1 VTVLDLSC
9 ARDGQSAEVTAGG
22 GFWDGSDVFPIRQYN
37 RDSKLPKLSGCGMP
51 YGDRE
56 DDGSTWTPVFAVEG
70 EWRAKLASCESR
82 HACDRCTPIFERESR
97 LRWFWH
103 FRQAE
108 KAGCRLVHV
117 ALTVPHSVADDL
129 VWLRERLVEQFD
141 SLRRSRAW
149 RRLQVADWVR
159 IAHVRV
165 TRVNG
170 WHVHLHLVLIIRAG
184 VEPDL
189 VAWLPE
195 VRAAWRKRLIGAG
208 FKATNNRHGV
218 FARVFRSALE
228 ALYPWHWAERKDEG
242 SPYDPPDYEAQS
254 HLDDLH
260 SYEVDHGFDR
270 DEDGEGSWSVWD
282 LARAAIGGDA
292 WAHVRWLEFVHAT
305 YGQQVVSCSDR
316 LDEVW
321 QEVGMDEVA
330 AEVAATA
337 KPPLPVDAEP
347 VVLVGNKLVAR
358 AVIAGVWAAGLRA
371 GSSSGVLAAAGV
383 WAEALGCP
391 VLVDVDARGVP
402 LIWADSIGPPGSGA
416 GSVSLLC
423 SEADLV
429 EASV

>member
-9 ARDGQSAEVTAGG
+9 TRDGESAVVTNSD
-22 GFWDGSDVFPIRQYN
+22 GFWDGSDDFPVRAYN
-37 RDSKLPKLSGCGMP
+37 RRLGLPTLAGCGMP
-51 YGDRE
+51 YSARE
-56 DDGSTWTPVFAVEG
+56 DDGSTWTPVFAPEG
-70 EWRAKLASCESR
+70 EWRARLQSCR
-82 HACDRCTPIFERESR
+82 GQWACDRCVPVRERESR
-97 LRWFWH
+97 LRWLWH

-108 KAGCRLVHV
+108 KAGCQLVHV
-117 ALTVPHSVADDL
+117 TLTLPHSVGDDL
-129 VWLRERLVEQFD
+129 VSLRERLVEQFD
-141 SLRRSRAW
+141 SLRRSKAW
-149 RRLQVADWVR
+149 RKLQVADWTR
-159 IAHVRV
+159 ILHVRLS
-165 TRVNG
+165 RVNG

-189 VAWLPE
+189 VTWLPE

-208 FKATNNRHGV
+208 FKATNGKHGV
-218 FARVFRSALE
+218 FARVFRSALD

-242 SPYDPPDYEAQS
+242 SPYDPPDYEAQG
-254 HLDDLH
+254 HLDGP

-270 DEDGEGSWSVWD
+270 DDDGEGSWSVWD

-292 WAHVRWLEFVHAT
+292 WAHVKWEEFVHAT

-321 QEVGMDEVA
+321 QEVGVAEVA
-330 AEVAATA
+330 AELAESA
-337 KPPLPVDAEP
+337 KPPLPDDAEP

-358 AVIAGVWAAGLRA
+358 AVIAGVWARGLRA

-402 LIWADSIGPPGSGA
+402 LIWADSIGPPGSGV

-423 SEADLV
+423 SEV
-429 EASV
+429 ELERASV